1 MRGKGVHSTWGW
13 RTPQSC
19 AEVKIGGC
27 IHRHCPPELR
37 SASPSPM
44 RSHGES
50 PRAVCER
57 RISRAPSTA
66 RAHADGSSARR
77 RYPCC
82 WQPSRRTRSCAA
94 RRPRACGVC
103 PWPRSRKRRP
113 GRDRESACPRRRP
126 EFAGWV
132 FSVIDSRWKVAMW
145 SDAGVW
151 PCCRLRGR
159 GWTCLVSCVCRGSSP
174 SRMRS
179 SVPGIRSS
187 RRRNSRVITNDSRVG
202 AGRGCSN
209 ARSSWQMVVPNP
221 RASPWC
227 G

>member
-1 MRGKGVHSTWGW
+1 MHSTWGW

-27 IHRHCPPELR
+27 IHRHCPPGLR

-66 RAHADGSSARR
+66 RVLADGSSARR
-77 RYPCC
+77 PYPCC
-82 WQPSRRTRSCAA
+82 WQRFRRTRSCAA
-94 RRPRACGVC
+94 RRPPACGDC
-103 PWPRSRKRRP
+103 HWLRSMKRRR

-126 EFAGWV
+126 EFAGRV
-132 FSVIDSRWKVAMW
+132 FSVIGSRWKVATW
-145 SDAGVW
+145 CHAEVW
-151 PCCRLRGR
+151 PCCRLPGC
-159 GWTCLVSCVCRGSSP
+159 GWTCLASCVCRGSSP

-187 RRRNSRVITNDSRVG
+187 RRRNSHVIMNDSRVA
-202 AGRGCSN
+202 AGRGCGS
-209 ARSSWQMVVPNP
+209 ARSNWQMVGPSP
-221 RASPWC
+221 RANPWC